1 MQMYVNYYDRYIKLP
16 EENKTIGMILCRD
29 KSNFLVDLTLPTD
42 NDQIFASKY
51 QTVLPNKDELKRI
64 IEEKNKY
71 NIVFKC
77 IKAQ

>member
-1 MQMYVNYYDRYIKLP
+1 MYVNYYDRYIKLP